1 MTRSR
6 SHVLYDRFQGYALL
20 VDINGD
26 AILDEQGNKQVAELE
41 VVGGRLKVDMGIATV
56 GGKLPVDTGVT
67 PVGGKLPVVT
77 EITSVSVTDLETTIA
92 APLTGLKTVIATAA
106 EIFSG
111 ASAKANRRM
120 LFIKNMDPVLRCR
133 IGASGVNQQTGTSL
147 EPGAAVRIK
156 FDPGIYVPI
165 YAISEGASIK
175 VEVWE
180 V

>member
-1 MTRSR
+1 MVRSR

-20 VDINGD
+20 VDISGD
-26 AILDEQGNKQVAELE
+26 PILDEHGNKQITELE
-41 VVGGRLKVDMGIATV
+41 IVEGRLR
-56 GGKLPVDTGVT
+56 VDTGVT
-67 PVGGKLPVVT
+67 PVGGKIPVVT
-77 EITSVSVTDLETTIA
+77 EITSVSVTDLETTVA

-120 LFIKNMDPVLRCR
+120 LYIKNTDPVLRCK

-147 EPGAAVRIK
+147 EPGAAVKIK
-156 FDPGIYVPI
+156 LDPGIYVPI